1 MSCTICFWIFKGQ
14 IRFSHRIIG
23 NSISSFVKKIGFM
36 LFLLRII
43 FPQYYERAS
52 IVSFHHLNYL
62 EGIFFYYWDTGEGGH
77 HEGSYLFSLIT
88 EEAFKRIRKLVIV
101 YFVWQIVQIM
111 TLFKIDLE
119 WMNFCCQHLSLS
131 DRKVTQK

>member
-1 MSCTICFWIFKGQ
+1 MSKTKIISVHLKIVSVVTKSQEIFSIFVKLMSCTICFWIFKGQ

-62 EGIFFYYWDTGEGGH
+62 EGIFFYYWDTGETG
-77 HEGSYLFSLIT
+77 IMK
-88 EEAFKRIRKLVIV
+88 EAI
-101 YFVWQIVQIM
+101 YFLLLQRR
-111 TLFKIDLE
+111 LSKELE
-119 WMNFCCQHLSLS
+119 NWS
-131 DRKVTQK
+131 